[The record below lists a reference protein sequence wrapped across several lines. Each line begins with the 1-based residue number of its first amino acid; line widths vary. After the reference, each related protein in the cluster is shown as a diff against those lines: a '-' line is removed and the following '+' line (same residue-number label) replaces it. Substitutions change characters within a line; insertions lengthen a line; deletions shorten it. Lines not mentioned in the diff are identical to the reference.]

1 MDLFISHH
9 PYYDPSQQCTK
20 SLKGAVNSHR
30 GASRKPE
37 TGREA
42 QQTSLASVQPTGP
55 TQLSPIR
62 TAAPQQMYYLARW
75 RSPQAWVL
83 AHAEGGLSS
92 SAVVLCVYQSLAKV

>member
-83 AHAEGGLSS
+83 AHTEGGLSS
-92 SAVVLCVYQSLAKV
+92 FAVVLYVYQSLAKV